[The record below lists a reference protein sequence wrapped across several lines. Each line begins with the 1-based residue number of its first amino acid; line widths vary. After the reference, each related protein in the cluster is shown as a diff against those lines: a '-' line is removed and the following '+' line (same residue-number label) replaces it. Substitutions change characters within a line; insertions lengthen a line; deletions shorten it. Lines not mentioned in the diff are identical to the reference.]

1 MGEFDS
7 IHTGRLLL
15 RRWRGSDREPFAELN
30 ADPQTLVFFPQTL
43 DRAAS
48 NALIDRTEANFEVLG
63 YGLWALEVKETGQF
77 ARVTGDGASP
87 LSTK

>member
-1 MGEFDS
+1 MRPG
-7 IHTGRLLL
+7 
-15 RRWRGSDREPFAELN
+15 WRGHD
-30 ADPQTLVFFPQTL
+30 
-43 DRAAS
+43 
-48 NALIDRTEANFEVLG
+48 ALIDRTEANFEALG